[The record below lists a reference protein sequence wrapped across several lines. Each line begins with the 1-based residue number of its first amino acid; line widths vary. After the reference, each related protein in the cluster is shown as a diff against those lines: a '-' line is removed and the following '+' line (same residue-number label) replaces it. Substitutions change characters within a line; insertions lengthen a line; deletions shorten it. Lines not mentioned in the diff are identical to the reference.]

1 MNDVKKTMQK
11 VLDHFQD
18 ELKSLRT
25 SRPNPSI
32 LENVVVEI
40 YGSEMKIRDLG
51 STSIIDGRQLLVTP
65 FDPQTAAAIAKGIDK
80 ANLNLQAI
88 VDGNMIRV
96 PIPPMSEEI
105 RKNIVKDAK
114 KKAEDAKVIVRE
126 HRRKANDLAK
136 KQKGAGEISEDQ
148 LKKSEKTI
156 QEYTDQF
163 CKKIDE
169 LYTAKE
175 KDIMEV

>member
-1 MNDVKKTMQK
+1 MNDVKKNMQK

-32 LENVVVEI
+32 LENVVVEV
-40 YGSEMKIRDLG
+40 YGSEMRIRDLG
-51 STSIIDGRQLLVTP
+51 STSIIDGRQLLITP
-65 FDPQTAAAIAKGIDK
+65 FDPQTAGSIAKGIDR

-88 VDGNMIRV
+88 VDGNVIRV

-105 RKNIVKDAK
+105 RKSIVKDAK
-114 KKAEDAKVIVRE
+114 KKAEDAKVVVRE
-126 HRRKANDLAK
+126 QRRKANDLAK
-136 KQKGAGEISEDQ
+136 KQKVSGEISEDQ